1 MNRFSTGY
9 KRRWICETVLLL
21 LIVMMTQVADAQHTD
36 SLQLKD
42 SLQEVKVQAFLSDNT
57 WKDVPAAISLISTK
71 QVEQISTTTLLPAVN
86 AIPGVRMEE
95 RSPESYRLSIRGSTL
110 RSPFG
115 VRDVKV
121 YWNDIPLTDAA
132 GNTYLNL
139 VDVSQVTSA
148 EIIKGPSAS
157 MYGAGTGGV
166 LLLQSLQPFSPIPSN
181 AYHSTLL
188 GGSYNLINEQS
199 NWTHQQSNFSS
210 ILQQA
215 HIQCDGYRQQSASR
229 RDDIKW
235 DGQYHWN
242 DQQFKWVLFYADQYY
257 QTPGGL
263 TKAQML
269 ADPQSARPP
278 AGTTPGAVQQQAA
291 IYNKTLYSG
300 LNHSY
305 TISPTL
311 STTTS
316 LMLNHTSFTN
326 PAILDYEN
334 RDETNTAFRTA
345 LIWQTHIAK
354 ASLQWING
362 GEWVYNHSRID
373 DYGNNKGVKDT
384 VQIKSDLYANQWFAF
399 SQAQLSLAGFTLN
412 AGISL
417 NTNSMHYDPI
427 FTNTAINNQDNIH
440 NRNVPAPRVS
450 LLYKITGTV
459 NYYALLSRGFS
470 TPALAE
476 VFPQD
481 KTFHSNLQPEYGWNY
496 ENGIKGDLFHHV
508 LQFDAAIYDFELK
521 NAIVMRNN
529 PQGLQ
534 YFVNAGN
541 ISEKG
546 IELWVRWHI
555 IKQQSGWIRSLY
567 IWSSYA
573 YQPYYFGTY
582 IQGTANYSGHA
593 VTGVPR
599 NNEVTGI
606 ELENRSHD
614 FLNIQYGATAALP
627 LNDANDEYAAAYHL
641 LQAKLGKQFHTGK
654 CTIQVFIGGDN
665 LLNENYSLGDDINAA
680 ARRFYNPAA
689 KRNFY
694 TGISMKF

>member
-1 MNRFSTGY
+1 MNRYSTGY
-9 KRRWICETVLLL
+9 KRRWICESVLLL

-42 SLQEVKVQAFLSDNT
+42 SLQEVKVQAFLSDKT

-71 QVEQISTTTLLPAVN
+71 QLEQISTTTLLPAVN

-215 HIQCDGYRQQSASR
+215 HIQCDGYRQQSASQ

-291 IYNKTLYSG
+291 IYNKTLYGG

-412 AGISL
+412 AG
-417 NTNSMHYDPI
+417 
-427 FTNTAINNQDNIH
+427 
-440 NRNVPAPRVS
+440 
-450 LLYKITGTV
+450 
-459 NYYALLSRGFS
+459 
-470 TPALAE
+470 
-476 VFPQD
+476 
-481 KTFHSNLQPEYGWNY
+481 
-496 ENGIKGDLFHHV
+496 
-508 LQFDAAIYDFELK
+508 
-521 NAIVMRNN
+521 
-529 PQGLQ
+529 
-534 YFVNAGN
+534 N

-582 IQGTANYSGHA
+582 IQGTSNYSGHA

-606 ELENRSHD
+606 ELENISHD